1 MKDEFD
7 RKWITAN
14 ALEVLDEYAGTPITV
29 RQLYY
34 QLVAHGMTNSLNYYK
49 RVVGAMTSARWEG
62 EVEFDAFVDRERSAF
77 GETKAESPNLDTAV
91 EDAIYQIRAWA
102 NAYYLDRWE
111 NQPRYPIVGI
121 EKKALQGVFE
131 GPCSE
136 YDVGL
141 YPMKGYPSLTFLH
154 EIAAVLDEALNR
166 GQEPILLYFGDYD
179 PSGEDIPRAIE
190 ENLARMGSAV
200 AVERIA
206 LTPDQIAE
214 LGLPGVPAKE
224 TDSRSANWSGEGCVE
239 LDAVD
244 PHTLQ
249 TMVRDAISE
258 YFDEE
263 LYDELQQREV
273 EERSEYRRRV
283 AAKMADLVRG
293 NGGDEEA

>member
-1 MKDEFD
+1 MSEQYN
-7 RKWITAN
+7 RKWITTN
-14 ALEVLDEYAGTPITV
+14 ALEVLDEYAGTPITI

-34 QLVAHGMTNSLNYYK
+34 RLVARGMPNSLNYYK
-49 RVVGAMTSARWEG
+49 RVVGAMTSARWDHG
-62 EVEFDAFVDRERSAF
+62 VEFDAFVDRERGAY
-77 GETKAESPNLDTAV
+77 GETKAMPTSLDAAV
-91 EDAIYQIRAWA
+91 EYAVTQIHAWA
-102 NAYYLDRWE
+102 NAYYLNRWE

-131 GPCSE
+131 GPCSAF
-136 YDVGL
+136 DVGL
-141 YPMKGYPSLTFLH
+141 YPMKGYPSLTFLY
-154 EIAAVLDEALNR
+154 EIAAVLDEAMNR

-190 ENLARMGSAV
+190 ENLARMGSGV

-244 PHTLQ
+244 PHQLQ
-249 TMVRDAISE
+249 GMVHDAISE
-258 YFDEE
+258 YFDEA
-263 LYDELQQREV
+263 LYSELQQREV
-273 EERSEYRRRV
+273 EERSEYRRRI
-283 AAKMADLVRG
+283 AAKVAEQFRE
-293 NGGDEEA
+293 NGGGNVE